1 MFWNKDVKK
10 SILPVIVTLRDRR
23 SFSFKLVVS
32 SLLGLIAA
40 ILQAAGGVIPGIGMF
55 ISPFSSAPI
64 IISTLL
70 SPTFGI
76 LSYILTIFLLLL
88 IQPSELFIFPFTTG
102 AIAIGIGLGLILFNK
117 GWKVICFSGLF
128 LCVGICILLYLI
140 QFPVLG
146 PFLIDFKVVN
156 IIIIYSFS
164 LVYGWFWCELFLRL
178 LPRLV
183 KPTDNRDGSDGF

>member
-1 MFWNKDVKK
+1 MFWNKDIKK
-10 SILPVIVTLRDRR
+10 SILPVIVILRDRR
-23 SFSFKLVVS
+23 SFTFKLVAS
-32 SLLGLIAA
+32 SLMGLIAA
-40 ILQAAGGVIPGIGMF
+40 ILQSAGGVIPGIGML

-64 IISTLL
+64 IISMLI

-102 AIAIGIGLGLILFNK
+102 ALALGISFGLILFNK
-117 GWKVICFSGLF
+117 GWKVICLSGLF

-146 PFLIDFKVVN
+146 PFLIQFRVVN
-156 IIIIYSFS
+156 FIIIYSFS
-164 LVYGWFWCELFLRL
+164 LVYSWFWLELVLRL

-183 KPTDNRDGSDGF
+183 KPIKS